1 MSGDDRNHDR
11 AGHAASAP
19 RRVVP
24 AASRALDILELFLQ
38 APLLS
43 AADIVNRLGLP
54 RTTVHE
60 LVTTLVDRRYLVRV
74 PGQPVRYRVG
84 VRLFQL
90 GSVYAEELEL
100 SREAQDVAT
109 DVSAACDE
117 TVHVAVLEGAD
128 VMYIARI
135 ESTQPVRMFS
145 AVGRRMPARC
155 TGVGKVLLSGV
166 SGPVLDALYPKGSP
180 LTAMTPNSIVSHARL
195 RAQLKEI
202 AHRGLA
208 YDDAESNA
216 DVQCVAAP
224 IYDRSRAMVAAMS
237 ISVPTMRW
245 DDVRRDQLSEL
256 VLAGARELSE
266 RLGCPPDVFDV
277 AH

>member
-1 MSGDDRNHDR
+1 
-11 AGHAASAP
+11 
-19 RRVVP
+19 VVP
-24 AASRALDILELFLQ
+24 AASRALDILELFLV

-43 AADIVNRLGLP
+43 AADIVTRLDLP

-90 GSVYAEELEL
+90 GGVYAEELEL
-100 SREAQDVAT
+100 SREAHEVAT

-145 AVGRRMPARC
+145 AVGRRLPARC
-155 TGVGKVLLSGV
+155 TGVGKMLLSTLAA
-166 SGPVLDALYPKGSP
+166 PTLDALYPKGSP
-180 LTAMTPNSIVSHARL
+180 LTAMTPTTIVSHARL
-195 RAQLKEI
+195 RAELKEI

-208 YDDAESNA
+208 YDDRESNA

-224 IYDRSRAMVAAMS
+224 VYDHSGAMVAAMS

-245 DDVRRDQLSEL
+245 DDARRDELSQL
-256 VLAGARELSE
+256 VLTGARELSE
-266 RLGCPPDVFDV
+266 RLGCPADAFVAVRQPDRDSRGQGGPSRSR
-277 AH
+277 